1 MSTPFWG
8 NIDSRRLARAYVAL
22 AFAQDVAKGYVKENA
37 SILPL
42 LSALDM
48 SAKLIEEILEDVLP
62 EDQEAPETDDLLN
75 NARKKLDRKGADLIL
90 ANDVSPE
97 TGIMGGEENA
107 IRVVSRAGVEDWPRL
122 AKAEVARKIVERVAA
137 ALGKNREAAE

>member
-22 AFAQDVAKGYVKENA
+22 AFAQDVAKGYAREHG
-37 SILPL
+37 SLHPL

-62 EDQEAPETDDLLN
+62 EDQEKEEPQITQ
-75 NARKKLDRKGADLIL
+75 
-90 ANDVSPE
+90 
-97 TGIMGGEENA
+97 IM
-107 IRVVSRAGVEDWPRL
+107 
-122 AKAEVARKIVERVAA
+122 
-137 ALGKNREAAE
+137 